1 MGKTC
6 REFWI
11 KKETSKWCS
20 SIFDTF
26 LSRQDDDEEEEDE
39 EEEDPVVVA
48 AAVAVGPRNV

>member
-11 KKETSKWCS
+11 KKETS

-26 LSRQDDDEEEEDE
+26 LSRQDDDDEEEDD

>member
-1 MGKTC
+1 MR

-11 KKETSKWCS
+11 KKETSKMVFV

-26 LSRQDDDEEEEDE
+26 LSRQDDDDDDEKE

-48 AAVAVGPRNV
+48 VGPRNV

>member
-1 MGKTC
+1 M

-11 KKETSKWCS
+11 KKETSKMVFV

-26 LSRQDDDEEEEDE
+26 LSRQDDDDEEE

-48 AAVAVGPRNV
+48 VGPRNV